1 LVPRLSKAIPFMAA
15 MNESLS
21 VLPPVFFNGY
31 PAPAEQ

>member
-1 LVPRLSKAIPFMAA
+1 MAA